1 MIRKMSIAAALA
13 LLAAAAAFAASPLD
27 KYWTP
32 TGKSYPATSFTKP
45 KAWAP
50 GQYVLLGTVNGSKR
64 ESVSRML
71 LVAKEGSAW
80 VIENW
85 SVDKGGKETVS
96 QMCVDGYDKA
106 IASGD
111 ASGLELVWM
120 KMIGDDGKVQKLE
133 GSQLAMYK
141 TFSKA
146 AYEGLVTSSTGMKD
160 GGAVAVTGGSFAG
173 TAYAKTTAKVM
184 GFTVESEVWMN
195 EAVPINGMVKS
206 SSNKGKMVS
215 ELLDFGFDGKPKMQ

>member
-1 MIRKMSIAAALA
+1 MIRKAAIAASLA
-13 LLAAAAAFAASPLD
+13 LLAAGASFAASPLD

-32 TGKSYPATSFTKP
+32 AGASYPSSSFAKP

-50 GQYVLLGTVNGSKR
+50 GQYIVLGTLSNGKR

-71 LVAKEGSAW
+71 LVGKEGSAW

-85 SVDKGGKETVS
+85 SIDKAGKES
-96 QMCVDGYDKA
+96 IGQMCVDGYDKA

-111 ASGLELVWM
+111 VSGLELVWM
-120 KMIGDDGKVQKLE
+120 KTVGDDGKVQKIE
-133 GSQLAMYK
+133 GSQLSMYK
-141 TFSKA
+141 AFSKA
-146 AYEGLVTSSTGMKD
+146 AYESLVTSSTGLKD
-160 GGAVAVTGGSFAG
+160 GGAVTVPAGSFAG
-173 TAYAKTTAKVM
+173 TAYAKTSAKVM

-206 SSNKGKMVS
+206 SSNKGKSTS
-215 ELLDFGFDGKPKMQ
+215 ELLSFGADGKPKMQ

>member
-1 MIRKMSIAAALA
+1 MNRKKSLAAALA

-32 TGKSYPATSFTKP
+32 TGKSYPASSFTKP

-50 GQYVLLGTVNGSKR
+50 GQYVLLGTTNNGKR

-71 LVAKEGSAW
+71 LVGKEGSAW
-80 VIENW
+80 IIETW
-85 SVDKGGKETVS
+85 TVDKGGKESVS

-106 IASGD
+106 MASGD

-146 AYEGLVTSSTGMKD
+146 AYESLVTSSSGIAD
-160 GGAVAVTGGSFAG
+160 GGAVTVTAGSFGANFRDLPR
-173 TAYAKTTAKVM
+173 AISACAN
-184 GFTVESEVWMN
+184 SP
-195 EAVPINGMVKS
+195 PIR
-206 SSNKGKMVS
+206 
-215 ELLDFGFDGKPKMQ
+215 

>member
-1 MIRKMSIAAALA
+1 MIGKKPLAIALA
-13 LLAAAAAFAASPLD
+13 LLAAAAAFAATPLD

-32 TGKSYPATSFTKP
+32 TGKSYPASSFSKP
-45 KAWAP
+45 KAWAA
-50 GQYVLLGTVNGSKR
+50 GQYVVLGNTNNGKR

-71 LVAKEGSAW
+71 LVGKEGSAW

-85 SVDKGGKETVS
+85 SIDKGGKEATS

-106 IASGD
+106 ITSGD

-120 KMIGDDGKVQKLE
+120 KMTGDDGKVQKIE

-146 AYEGLVTSSTGMKD
+146 AYESLVTDSSGMKD
-160 GGAVAVTGGSFAG
+160 GGAVTVPAGSFAG

-184 GFTVESEVWMN
+184 GFSVESEVWMN
-195 EAVPINGMVKS
+195 EAVPLNGMVKS
-206 SSNKGKMVS
+206 SANKGKSVS
-215 ELLDFGFDGKPKMQ
+215 ELLEFGFDGKPKMK